1 MASKTIA
8 VQPDSSQEL
17 RVFLTDCEVG
27 ETLSSHLQFGDY
39 YSLEHGSDSVSQ
51 PQSPVEATSLSAF
64 PINERIVA
72 DNAAEQRVQRS
83 YEMNLHDV
91 SQSLASLIIH
101 CVCVNKCN

>member
-27 ETLSSHLQFGDY
+27 ETLSSHLHLQFGDN

-91 SQSLASLIIH
+91 SQTQSLASLIIH
-101 CVCVNKCN
+101 